1 MNSRQDKRS
10 TFGIWMDTTRVPAE
24 RLHKFDQWLT
34 EQLANRL
41 TWPRDSV
48 SQARDIQQGKQFVL
62 LFVRHLER
70 NGFLFDANPLAALI
84 IAKLDEIG
92 ELQRR
97 GNVTNLWP
105 YLRAIFSTYCGAK
118 AEELRA
124 ESMQLG
130 CHVSQI
136 LANAPKSIPQL
147 EAQRHAETLREQLAK
162 QRRRT
167 RAAAVD
173 RAQGRFL

>member
-1 MNSRQDKRS
+1 MKRKS
-10 TFGIWMDTTRVPAE
+10 TFEIWMDTTRVPAE

-34 EQLANRL
+34 QQLATRL

-48 SQARDIQQGKQFVL
+48 RQAKEIQQGKQFVL

-70 NGFLFDANPLAALI
+70 NGFLFDAKPLAALI
-84 IAKLDEIG
+84 TTKLDEIG
-92 ELQRR
+92 EMQRR

-105 YLRAIFSTYCGAK
+105 YLRAIFSSYCGAK

-136 LANAPKSIPQL
+136 LAHAPKSIPEL
-147 EAQRHAETLREQLAK
+147 ETQRHEETLREQLAK
-162 QRRRT
+162 QRR
-167 RAAAVD
+167 AARKAVAD
-173 RAQGRFL
+173 SAQGRFL